1 MGRSAALAAA
11 VAAGAGACRGASLAY
26 GPDLASAKANADGL
40 LSAFEQR
47 YTNVLRTRKFAEAR
61 LRIARYAL
69 IPSRIENDTAVWTGR
84 SGSSGATREL
94 NVEAVM
100 SGGRFTFT
108 ARSTVAPPAHVGDS
122 RHMIRLSPLGEDE
135 YQWAT
140 DVEHNVGAIP
150 ATRATDVFTSWIAS
164 AERPASAVR
173 ADYRSAFPRTSAA
186 LGRLF
191 VLDSVSTLTQSD
203 GSTLVTMQIFLDA
216 NRLRASHAAM
226 AKYVDKYVSSSRY
239 RFRLTDQ
246 AGGEWLDARADRGD
260 RIVLRFRSHNGAL
273 QPIAG
278 VARAMPDTLQV
289 NVDAYAKLLIF
300 TVGVS
305 ALQGTFVHIKSPNE
319 RGWLMRFQKEPEYHL
334 PLAAATLLKSPL
346 RRPFQGSGVLFRIGL
361 RAGGANGSTT
371 LYRKLDV
378 AVQESAIMRFI
389 GNLGFT
395 AMSDY
400 SGGVEAEENR
410 FLQEMFVAMRADVRA
425 LGSM

>member
-1 MGRSAALAAA
+1 
-11 VAAGAGACRGASLAY
+11 
-26 GPDLASAKANADGL
+26 
-40 LSAFEQR
+40 
-47 YTNVLRTRKFAEAR
+47 
-61 LRIARYAL
+61 
-69 IPSRIENDTAVWTGR
+69 
-84 SGSSGATREL
+84 
-94 NVEAVM
+94 
-100 SGGRFTFT
+100 
-108 ARSTVAPPAHVGDS
+108 
-122 RHMIRLSPLGEDE
+122 
-135 YQWAT
+135 
-140 DVEHNVGAIP
+140 
-150 ATRATDVFTSWIAS
+150 
-164 AERPASAVR
+164 
-173 ADYRSAFPRTSAA
+173 
-186 LGRLF
+186 
-191 VLDSVSTLTQSD
+191 
-203 GSTLVTMQIFLDA
+203 
-216 NRLRASHAAM
+216 M